1 MGFSGQEY
9 WSRLPCP
16 PPGDLPDPGIQPPS
30 PALASRFFTAEPA
43 GKPKCT
49 YASYYYAYRKNYDYS
64 IITRPYY
71 MKMGFLS
78 SSASKES
85 ACNAGDPS
93 SIPSPEI
100 SPGKGTGYTL
110 QYPWASLLAQTVGKI
125 PWRRKWQP
133 TPLFLPGY
141 SPWTEEPGGLQSMGS
156 QRVGHDWVMNTAQY
170 IIWKQSKTRWVTHD
184 YVWRNTVVW
193 LVATKKTEA
202 QATIH
207 I

>member
-1 MGFSGQEY
+1 MYILLSFSHVWIFVTPQTLDRQSPLSMRFSEQKY
-9 WSRLPCP
+9 WSGLPCP

-93 SIPSPEI
+93 STPSSEI
-100 SPGKGTGYTL
+100 SPGKGTGYPL
-110 QYPWASLLAQTVGKI
+110 QYPWVSLLAQTVGKI

-133 TPLFLPGY
+133 LHYSCLDTPHGQRSLAGY
-141 SPWTEEPGGLQSMGS
+141 SPWGPKESDMTEWRAQHSTLYEN
-156 QRVGHDWVMNTAQY
+156 RVKHV
-170 IIWKQSKTRWVTHD
+170 
-184 YVWRNTVVW
+184 
-193 LVATKKTEA
+193 E
-202 QATIH
+202 
-207 I
+207 